1 MDYLKIKKNIFF
13 KRDETNSDEEY
24 IEFKVYHS
32 KMDRANLI
40 KLQIGIIGTFGFFFL
55 CFLYGT
61 IITAINLISGASKD
75 YSVIVMNSTFFLIII
90 LTIIW
95 TRLKLKKIPKYED
108 IKITKK
114 ESSLQISGSNCI
126 EPVSIDLKDIKGAWI
141 YEECYNNILMF
152 IFIQLSLKPGKK
164 KIKDKSP
171 SIFIPL
177 NLSTSDKLK
186 EIYYLTLLFI
196 EENFEEISVG
206 YDNDDLINTLKR
218 IFI

>member
-1 MDYLKIKKNIFF
+1 MDFTEVKRNIFF
-13 KRDETNSDEEY
+13 RKDDSNSDEKC
-24 IEFKVYHS
+24 IEFKVYHG

-40 KLQIGIIGTFGFFFL
+40 KFQIGIIGTFGFIFL

-61 IITAINLISGASKD
+61 IITTINLISGDSGD
-75 YSVIVMNSTFFLIII
+75 YGIIVMNSIFLLIIT

-95 TRLKLKKIPKYED
+95 GRAKLKKIPKYED

-126 EPVSIDLKDIKGAWI
+126 EPVSISLKDIKGAWI
-141 YEECYNNILMF
+141 YEEYYNNILTI
-152 IFIQLSLKPGKK
+152 IFIQLSKESGKK
-164 KIKDKSP
+164 KIKDKSQG
-171 SIFIPL
+171 IFIPL

-206 YDNDDLINTLKR
+206 YDNDDLLNTLKR